1 MSFLV
6 VLQDLIR
13 SIFTM
18 FLNLHMTFPT
28 NQILIYGPAGAGKS
42 SFINSVQ
49 ALTSNNSTRNSK
61 WQQLLLPFVFVDT
74 TGVEMSQDMHMD
86 DIKLA
91 LRGHV
96 PEGYTFKADSKLS
109 DDSRLYVRSPTEN
122 NKVHALLCV
131 YPTDTMSQLKEKHRD
146 KQQLWLCS
154 PAGIPQAA
162 ILTKI
167 DQACPELRR
176 NLQNVYKVPYLRN
189 KVCFMFSKEVGIPM
203 DCIFPVKNYHEE
215 IDLDND
221 IDMLI
226 LSTLKN
232 VIDLGED
239 YIQKFHH

>member
-6 VLQDLIR
+6 VLRNEALQDGKDYKPPTEGQQIR
-13 SIFTM
+13 
-18 FLNLHMTFPT
+18 
-28 NQILIYGPAGAGKS
+28 ILIYGPAGAGKS

-49 ALTSNNSTRNSK
+49 ALTSNNSTRSFTK
-61 WQQLLLPFVFVDT
+61 QYT
-74 TGVEMSQDMHMD
+74 TYKIPSVEMSQDMHMD

-131 YPTDTMSQLKEKHRD
+131 YPTDTMSQLKEKHAERIREIRMEASN
-146 KQQLWLCS
+146 L
-154 PAGIPQAA
+154 GIPQAA

-189 KVCFMFSKEVGIPM
+189 KVKEVGIPM

-239 YIQKFHH
+239 YIRFKMMQWES